1 MADTSVVPTEW
12 VTEMSQWSTSGGIGA
27 PVAAMPSER
36 MKATSLSH
44 VTIGAVGLGGAS
56 ESEARVIAT
65 GSLKAER
72 DCWRVIAWTEIVH
85 FSPGVP
91 SRLYDVPMA
100 SRYTSGLFAFAIR
113 IR

>member
-1 MADTSVVPTEW
+1 MVPTEW
-12 VTEMSQWSTSGGIGA
+12 VTEISQWSISGGMGA
-27 PVAAMPSER
+27 PVAARPSDR
-36 MKATSLSH
+36 MKATSRSQ

-65 GSLKAER
+65 GALKPER
-72 DCWRVIAWTEIVH
+72 DCWRVIAWTVIVH

-91 SRLYDVPMA
+91 SRLYDVPSA
-100 SRYTSGLFAFAIR
+100 SRYTSGLFAFVIR